1 MNTAGATRL
10 ITISGSMVD
19 HAGDGPLL
27 RYVGKP
33 ITRRILKHVYA
44 DMRRA
49 EAEIHDSDLDW
60 TIVRPPR
67 LSDHAATGQWRMAID
82 RNVPHGFTITRA
94 DLAACILR
102 FASDPATIH
111 THVFVAN

>member
-1 MNTAGATRL
+1 
-10 ITISGSMVD
+10 
-19 HAGDGPLL
+19 
-27 RYVGKP
+27 
-33 ITRRILKHVYA
+33 
-44 DMRRA
+44 
-49 EAEIHDSDLDW
+49 
-60 TIVRPPR
+60 
-67 LSDHAATGQWRMAID
+67 MAID